1 MDLPNF
7 KVLWGIALIGLS
19 LLYAIEGDAAYASFY
34 MGLAIAYTSFYIG
47 LAITNNNAYRD
58 EV

>member
-34 MGLAIAYTSFYIG
+34 MC